1 MPRVLIA
8 ADAPWVREEVASV
21 LFGDDVEIRGVSSG
35 AEVLP
40 EVQAWNPD
48 LVVLDFQIG
57 NMGGMATCLELRLEE
72 SVGRLRHIPVLM
84 LIDRRPDVFLAR
96 RAGTDGWLIKPLD
109 PIRIR
114 KAAYELL
121 VGRTYFDDS
130 FQPQP
135 VLVDAPSP
143 PN

>member
-8 ADAPWVREEVASV
+8 ADGPWVRDEIASV
-21 LFGDDVEIRGVSSG
+21 LAGEDVEIRDVSSG
-35 AEVLP
+35 ADVLP
-40 EVQAWNPD
+40 TVSAWNPD

-72 SVGRLRHIPVLM
+72 SAGRLRHVPVLM

-135 VLVDAPSP
+135 VLVDGE
-143 PN
+143 